1 MTVWHR
7 LSTVFWE
14 EVELFKL
21 VTTCYGNVHRQKGP
35 TIIAAFAASDRSYHH
50 LKIRRL
56 SQVSHRVRCHDIFFL
71 FSKCL
76 ICLTH
81 SHNASA
87 VSLIFFCDSE
97 YDLSYRDPTFCLV
110 STKNVPIFAHDEI
123 ETWLCIHVCCDNVVS
138 VLPFSDWKH
147 METELSLLQDLNC
160 GTIYL

>member
-97 YDLSYRDPTFCLV
+97 YDQSLVLRSRFPVWSAPRTSRYLRMTKSDPCRRDWNMIILFIFLLRQCRKC
-110 STKNVPIFAHDEI
+110 STEGKSLIF
-123 ETWLCIHVCCDNVVS
+123 
-138 VLPFSDWKH
+138 F
-147 METELSLLQDLNC
+147 
-160 GTIYL
+160 